1 MCNFAKSIVPCGLYT
16 GRRPQLAFF
25 AEIKSC
31 PTTLDIGRVRC
42 ELPRLEVSTWATW
55 EVPKL
60 APVSCYRYHANLGK
74 FLKCTVQVISAIFM
88 GSVGQIYFDINLGS
102 PGDPQ
107 PYVVGA
113 TAYDCLDVLE
123 VPSVAL
129 SIDFIIR

>member
-1 MCNFAKSIVPCGLYT
+1 
-16 GRRPQLAFF
+16 
-25 AEIKSC
+25 
-31 PTTLDIGRVRC
+31 
-42 ELPRLEVSTWATW
+42 
-55 EVPKL
+55 
-60 APVSCYRYHANLGK
+60 
-74 FLKCTVQVISAIFM
+74 M
-88 GSVGQIYFDINLGS
+88 GSVGQIYFDINLRS